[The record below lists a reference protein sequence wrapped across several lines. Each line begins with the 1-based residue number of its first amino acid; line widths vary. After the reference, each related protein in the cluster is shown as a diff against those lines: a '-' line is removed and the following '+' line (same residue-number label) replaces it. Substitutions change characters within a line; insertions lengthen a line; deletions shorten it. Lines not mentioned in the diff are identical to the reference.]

1 MLIVK
6 TIVINAT
13 ITTVGPLS
21 ITLPVAEGQM
31 GNKFNNFPLV
41 TRGLDEDGNKRQTAY
56 LPATTLRGFLR
67 RAIVTD
73 RMTRAAAEGK
83 PYTLQKAYADLIG
96 QDAASE
102 SKDDIDLLKLRQT
115 REDNAVL
122 DLFGSG
128 LGIKSRLLV
137 SHFMPTHNVLPEVIT
152 GVRKDLEDT
161 DGVLDLL
168 SAADRDRYLGRSGAN
183 SKRASAAAVVKGL
196 EGKLRKAK
204 KAGEDGAEL
213 EAALKE
219 AQGVVER
226 YESDMGDM
234 TNSSR
239 TLTNYF
245 ALPAGIELK
254 GRLVVERAKDRDL
267 PMIELALNELSKRPI
282 LGAQSAR
289 GCGEITGVF
298 DVLVDGVL
306 AQKIVIGGWQAA
318 TRTDFCAADS
328 TKVAA

>member
-1 MLIVK
+1 MK
-6 TIVINAT
+6 TIVINAS
-13 ITTVGPLS
+13 ISTVGPLS
-21 ITLPVAEGQM
+21 ITMPVAEGQL
-31 GNKFNNFPLV
+31 GNKFNNFPIV
-41 TRGLDEDGNKRQTAY
+41 TRGLDDDGNKQQTAY

-67 RAIVTD
+67 RAIVTSQ
-73 RMTRAAAEGK
+73 MTEAAATGK
-83 PYTLQKAYADLIG
+83 HYTLQKAYADLIG

-137 SHFMPTHNVLPEVIT
+137 SHLMPTHNVLPEVIT

-161 DGVLDLL
+161 DGVLDML
-168 SAADRDRYLGRSGAN
+168 SSSDRDLYLGRSDAN
-183 SKRASAAAVVKGL
+183 SRRAAALNVAKGL
-196 EGKLRKAK
+196 EGKLRRAK
-204 KAGEDGAEL
+204 KAGDDIAEL
-213 EAALKE
+213 ETALQE
-219 AQGVVER
+219 AQAVVAR
-226 YESDMGDM
+226 YESEMGEM

-254 GRLVVERAKDRDL
+254 GRLVIENARERDL

-289 GCGEITGVF
+289 GCGEIEGRF

-306 AQKIVIGGWQAA
+306 AKKIIVGGWQAA
-318 TRTDFCAADS
+318 TVTDFSVAESAVTAA
-328 TKVAA
+328 

>member
-1 MLIVK
+1 MK

-13 ITTVGPLS
+13 LTTVGPLS
-21 ITLPVAEGQM
+21 IRLPEAEGHQP
-31 GNKFNNFPLV
+31 NKFNNFPVV
-41 TRGLDEDGNKRQTAY
+41 TRGIDEDGNKQQTAY

-67 RAIVTD
+67 RAIVTEQ
-73 RMTRAAAEGK
+73 MKQAAAAGT

-102 SKDDIDLLKLRQT
+102 AKDNIDLLKLQQT
-115 REDNAVL
+115 REENAIL

-137 SHFMPTHNVLPEVIT
+137 SHFMPTHNVLPEVTT

-168 SAADRDRYLGRSGAN
+168 SENDRDKYLGRSGAN
-183 SKRASAAAVVKGL
+183 SKRSAALSVVKNL
-196 EGKLRKAK
+196 ETKIRKAK
-204 KAGEDGAEL
+204 KSGDDLAEL
-213 EAALKE
+213 EAALQE
-219 AQGVVER
+219 AQGVVDR
-226 YESDMGDM
+226 YVADMGDM

-239 TLTNYF
+239 TLTNYYI
-245 ALPAGIELK
+245 LPAGIALK
-254 GRLVVERAKDRDL
+254 GRLVIEKAKERDL

-289 GCGEITGVF
+289 GCGELEGTF

-306 AQKIVIGGWQAA
+306 VKKISIGGWDEAVV
-318 TRTDFCAADS
+318 TDFSGESVGRA
-328 TKVAA
+328 VG

>member
-1 MLIVK
+1 MK

-13 ITTVGPLS
+13 LTTVGPLS
-21 ITLPVAEGQM
+21 ITMPIAEGQL
-31 GNKFNNFPLV
+31 GNKFNNFPIV
-41 TRGLDEDGNKRQTAY
+41 TRGMDEDGNKQQTGY

-67 RAIVTD
+67 RAIVID
-73 RMTRAAAEGK
+73 QMIHAAADGK
-83 PYTLQKAYADLIG
+83 HYTLQKAYADLIG

-115 REDNAVL
+115 REENAVL

-137 SHFMPTHNVLPEVIT
+137 SHFMPAHNVLPEVIT

-161 DGVLDLL
+161 DGVLDLI
-168 SAADRDRYLGRSGAN
+168 SSSDRDIYLGRSGAN
-183 SKRASAAAVVKGL
+183 SKRSAALTVVKGL
-196 EGKLRKAK
+196 ETKIRKAK
-204 KAGEDGAEL
+204 KASENIAEL
-213 EAALKE
+213 EIALKE

-226 YESDMGDM
+226 YEADMGGM

-245 ALPAGIELK
+245 ILPAGIELK
-254 GRLVVERAKDRDL
+254 GRLVIENARERDL

-289 GCGEITGVF
+289 GCGEIEGAF
-298 DVLVDGVL
+298 DVVVDGIL
-306 AQKIVIGGWQAA
+306 AKKITIGAWQAA
-318 TRTDFCAADS
+318 TVTDFSGAESVKAA
-328 TKVAA
+328 A

>member
-1 MLIVK
+1 MK

-13 ITTVGPLS
+13 LTTVGPLS
-21 ITLPVAEGQM
+21 IAMPIAEGQL
-31 GNKFNNFPLV
+31 GNKFNNFPVV
-41 TRGLDEDGNKRQTAY
+41 TRGIDDDGNKQQTAY

-67 RAIVTD
+67 RAIVID
-73 RMTRAAAEGK
+73 QMTHAAADGK
-83 PYTLQKAYADLIG
+83 HYTLQRAYADLIG

-137 SHFMPTHNVLPEVIT
+137 SHFMPAHNVLPEVIT

-161 DGVLDLL
+161 DGTLDLI
-168 SAADRDRYLGRSGAN
+168 SPADRDIYLGRSGAN
-183 SKRASAAAVVKGL
+183 SKRSAALSVVKNI
-196 EGKLRKAK
+196 EGKMRKAK
-204 KAGEDGAEL
+204 KSGEAIAEL

-226 YESDMGDM
+226 YESEMGGM

-245 ALPAGIELK
+245 VLPAGIDLK
-254 GRLVVERAKDRDL
+254 GRLVIENARERDL
-267 PMIELALNELSKRPI
+267 PMLELALNELSKRPI

-289 GCGEITGVF
+289 GCGEIEGKF

-306 AQKIVIGGWQAA
+306 AKKITIGAWQVA
-318 TRTDFCAADS
+318 TVTDFSGAKSVEPAA
-328 TKVAA
+328 